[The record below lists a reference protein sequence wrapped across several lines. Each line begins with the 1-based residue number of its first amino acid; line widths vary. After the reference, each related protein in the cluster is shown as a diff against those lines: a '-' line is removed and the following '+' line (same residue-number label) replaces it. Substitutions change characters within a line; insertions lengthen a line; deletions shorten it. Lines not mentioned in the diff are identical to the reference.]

1 MDNSRKFP
9 ARYTKDK
16 GFALIVTISLMIL
29 LAVIAVGPLQLSAVS
44 LRTSSQGD
52 ARALARNNAMMALQM
67 AIGQLELTAGQDQ
80 RITGP
85 ANLASTQYPAA

>member
-9 ARYTKDK
+9 TRYTKDK
-16 GFALIVTISLMIL
+16 GFALIVTLSLMIL
-29 LAVIAVGPLQLSAVS
+29 LMVIAVGLFQLS
-44 LRTSSQGD
+44 
-52 ARALARNNAMMALQM
+52 
-67 AIGQLELTAGQDQ
+67 AGQDQ